1 LKGEEAD
8 SLWNMDGQASF
19 GWTSFHDDSRVQIA
33 ALGVLNAN
41 AKPLIYGRA
50 GLDIDGN
57 DILQASS
64 ETRASAVLD
73 IDQSNYFTMKMVMK
87 TDGDITGAD
96 NPERRLEETGPPKS
110 MTCARMDM
118 VMDDPMRIEGIELN
132 MTMETFIMNNA
143 RDFPRNFRGVVV
155 EEHTSDIALR
165 EYPTDEF
172 DKATECDAN
181 MRVAISMTSLDSPP
195 TPTPPP
201 TPPPSYPDGY
211 FVTDPAPWANCH
223 AKCAAEGASFPCISN
238 SAESAG
244 VLKALS
250 ERCDRVEESG
260 QCGAWIAVTDVDE
273 EGVWQC
279 KSDLA
284 SPHPQTFFN
293 WGPGGTHKYCTLF
306 SPKRVPFKLT
316 HARIARSPN
325 RTK

>member
-1 LKGEEAD
+1 
-8 SLWNMDGQASF
+8 MDGQASF

-64 ETRASAVLD
+64 DTMASAVLD

-165 EYPTDEF
+165 EYPTEEF

-181 MRVAISMTSLDSPP
+181 MRVAISMTSLASPP
-195 TPTPPP
+195 TPTPQP
-201 TPPPSYPDGY
+201 TPEPTSQPTITGKPSVQPIRAPTLRPSLNTPPISWRTFTWAVSFDILDTSGDMSSLQMVES
-211 FVTDPAPWANCH
+211 VT
-223 AKCAAEGASFPCISN
+223 ETL
-238 SAESAG
+238 ES
-244 VLKALS
+244 S
-250 ERCDRVEESG
+250 EFEESVMSAAPTISEV
-260 QCGAWIAVTDVDE
+260 QVEDVE
-273 EGVWQC
+273 
-279 KSDLA
+279 A
-284 SPHPQTFFN
+284 SP
-293 WGPGGTHKYCTLF
+293 
-306 SPKRVPFKLT
+306 SR
-316 HARIARSPN
+316 
-325 RTK
+325 